1 MRTVVTRSGGFISS
15 TPVSHRPVEPSA
27 SDSLVQARDDS
38 DEARKALM
46 PAGAQRDSG
55 WHRREHER
63 SANRA
68 IGVAI
73 VAGGLAFSASLY
85 PLPDK
90 SPILD
95 LHPGRALTCTP
106 ETRSPSEC
114 GLSSLPSAVLQFQA
128 LMGFEALTKLK
139 LLFSRFPEASGG
151 AGGSSLALPVDVF
164 VAALLSLL
172 NGPADLEKL
181 IEFLNHEFPDL
192 PADALLDLVRTHRVP
207 DLAKSLV
214 DFLKPKLGDSSG
226 HGVLNFLTDVVQ
238 SPGFQRTPAGP
249 PTEAQVS
256 PFAAASVGA
265 STEAP
270 VPALAAVPVA
280 ASTAPPVP
288 ALAAVPVAASTEPSA
303 FAPTEAPVAASTAPS
318 AFAPTEAPVVAST
331 EAPVPAPTEAPVHA
345 SDLTNVRVREP
356 DPPKL
361 DAQTT
366 EGGSVGGSSG
376 GSDGSTTGGS
386 DGSTT
391 GRSDGSTTGG
401 SDGSTTGGSDG
412 STTGGSDGST
422 TGGSDG
428 SPS

>member
-1 MRTVVTRSGGFISS
+1 MLDQISPSPSWMTQAESGQHRGGAEGFA
-15 TPVSHRPVEPSA
+15 H
-27 SDSLVQARDDS
+27 
-38 DEARKALM
+38 
-46 PAGAQRDSG
+46 
-55 WHRREHER
+55 
-63 SANRA
+63 RA
-68 IGVAI
+68 IGAAI
-73 VAGGLAFSASLY
+73 VAGALAFSASLY
-85 PLPDK
+85 PLPDQ
-90 SPILD
+90 SQL
-95 LHPGRALTCTP
+95 LELFPGRALTCTR

-139 LLFSRFPEASGG
+139 LLFSRFPEASDG
-151 AGGSSLALPVDVF
+151 AGGESLALPIDVF

-238 SPGFQRTPAGP
+238 SPGFQGIPAGP

-270 VPALAAVPVA
+270 VPAPAAVPVA
-280 ASTAPPVP
+280 AST
-288 ALAAVPVAASTEPSA
+288 TPSA

-318 AFAPTEAPVVAST
+318 AFASTEAPVAASTAPSAFAPTEAPIAAST

-345 SDLTNVRVREP
+345 SDLPNVVVREP

-361 DAQTT
+361 DAQTN

-376 GSDGSTTGGS
+376 G
-386 DGSTT
+386 
-391 GRSDGSTTGG
+391 SDGSTTGG